1 MIAEISSYII
11 PAFILIIIIT
21 ALIEKIDV
29 FTLFVDGVND
39 GLRIILKI
47 FPSMLAII
55 IASSLLTQTRSN
67 KSDTFAN
74 W

>member
-11 PAFILIIIIT
+11 PAFILIIIMT
-21 ALIEKIDV
+21 ALIEKNDV

-74 W
+74 

>member
-11 PAFILIIIIT
+11 PAFILIIIMT

-55 IASSLLTQTRSN
+55 IASSLLTQTRDN
-67 KSDTFAN
+67 KSDTFTN
-74 W
+74 

>member
-29 FTLFVDGVND
+29 FTLFVDGVHD

-74 W
+74 

>member
-74 W
+74 

>member
-11 PAFILIIIIT
+11 PAFILIIIMT

-74 W
+74 

>member
-67 KSDTFAN
+67 KSDTFTN
-74 W
+74 